1 MTKIFNKLLLAG
13 VSSCLLSSLAFA
25 QDTTCYKNNVEKP
38 SLIEDISL
46 DGGICNGKFS
56 LNQMKNNG
64 WDVLD
69 IKINSSQNKFNYTY
83 YFTKN
88 TNTNKKADNVLLKT
102 SIIEPATTATNK
114 EFSIKPMGLK
124 ITNIENNKSVI
135 PMGNLIIGQTGIII
149 HIFDNDR
156 RLIVSNAKVIS
167 SDSNSSVVEF
177 FGFDDLKQ
185 NAIPTSNRV
194 VSNNDILILNYMY
207 NSSLL
212 ITPTLDAFQNV
223 RDNFKLN
230 NFVHSDIFA
239 AKLKVDHIPY
249 PTKQD
254 IQKFAIEQNLG
265 TIFMVIENKVFI
277 IDTKTFTILASYVVN
292 YENNAEVKM
301 PFYTRVEDIE
311 DSFFHF
317 SFFNFFSGEKNLSY
331 NDYYKRIL
339 GIK

>member
-1 MTKIFNKLLLAG
+1 MTKIFNKLLLVGA
-13 VSSCLLSSLAFA
+13 STCLLSNLAFA
-25 QDTTCYKNNVEKP
+25 QDTTCYKNGVEKP
-38 SLIEDISL
+38 SLIEDVTL
-46 DGGICNGKFS
+46 DGGICNGKLS
-56 LNQMKNNG
+56 LNDMKNNG

-88 TNTNKKADNVLLKT
+88 STNQKVNNNTILKT
-102 SIIEPATTATNK
+102 SVTESTTSNK

-124 ITNIENNKSVI
+124 LGKIEDNKSVI
-135 PMGNLIIGQTGIII
+135 PMGNLIIGQTGIVI
-149 HIFDNDR
+149 HIFDNDK

-177 FGFDDLKQ
+177 FEFNDLKQ
-185 NAIPTSNRV
+185 DAIPTSNRV
-194 VSNNDILILNYMY
+194 AVTNDILILNYMY

-230 NFVHSDIFA
+230 NFIHSDIFA
-239 AKLKVDHIPY
+239 AKLKVDNNPY
-249 PTKQD
+249 PTKED

-265 TIFMVIENKVFI
+265 TIFMVIENKVFV
-277 IDTKTFTILASYVVN
+277 IDSKTFTILASYAIN
-292 YENNAEVKM
+292 YENKESIM
-301 PFYTRVEDIE
+301 PFYTRVEEIE
-311 DSFFHF
+311 ESIFNLSFFD
-317 SFFNFFSGEKNLSY
+317 FFSGKKSLTY
-331 NDYYKRIL
+331 NDYYKMVL

>member
-1 MTKIFNKLLLAG
+1 MTKIFNKLLLIG
-13 VSSCLLSSLAFA
+13 VSTCLLSSLAFA
-25 QDTTCYKNNVEKP
+25 QDTICYKNNVEKP
-38 SLIEDISL
+38 SLIEDVSL
-46 DGGICNGKFS
+46 DGGICNSKFS

-64 WDVLD
+64 WDILD

-88 TNTNKKADNVLLKT
+88 QNQKANNALLKT
-102 SIIEPATTATNK
+102 SIIEPTTTTNK

-149 HIFDNDR
+149 HIFDNDK

-185 NAIPTSNRV
+185 DAIPTSNRV
-194 VSNNDILILNYMY
+194 VANNDILILNYMY

-277 IDTKTFTILASYVVN
+277 IDTKTFTILASYAVN

-301 PFYTRVEDIE
+301 PFYTRVEEIE
-311 DSFFHF
+311 DTIFNWSFFD
-317 SFFNFFSGEKNLSY
+317 FFSGKKNLSY

-339 GIK
+339 GIN